1 MNIVFVEPAFP
12 PSQRNFARALREAG
26 AYVMAV
32 SESPLESFD
41 PELRGWVDWHWQ
53 VPSVT
58 DEGALEWAVRQA
70 QQHRWVDRLEATIE
84 AHVLPA
90 AVVRERCGIPGTSAR
105 AAWLC
110 RDKPSMKEA
119 LRQAGVPCAQSAAVA
134 SPAEAWEF
142 VQAVGLPVI
151 IKPRAGAG
159 AAGTYRVGSLDELD
173 FALRATGVADGES
186 VAIEEFIEGHEGFVD
201 TLTIRG
207 RIRHDFVSHYFPN
220 VLEAMRNRWI
230 SPVIIATNKLD
241 EPQYG
246 EVRALSA
253 RVVDVLG
260 LDTSPTH
267 MEWFFGPKGLKF
279 SEIGARVPGVGQ
291 WDLLNEA
298 NEMDLYAEWAHALV
312 HSEPR
317 RDPSRR
323 YSAALIAFR
332 PDHDGTIVGYEGI
345 DEVQRRYGDL
355 VTVSHL
361 PPVGTPTQP
370 VEAGYHANAWLRV
383 RHPDFDT
390 VRDVAADIGR
400 IVQVRAG

>member
-32 SESPLESFD
+32 SESPLDSYD
-41 PELRGWVDWHWQ
+41 PELRSWVDWHWQ

-58 DEGALEWAVRQA
+58 DEGALEWAVRKA

-90 AVVRERCGIPGTSAR
+90 ALVRERCGVPGTSVR

-134 SPAEAWEF
+134 SPAEAHEF

-151 IKPRAGAG
+151 LKPRAGAG
-159 AAGTYRVGSLDELD
+159 AAGTHRVGSMDELD
-173 FALRATGVADGES
+173 FTLRALGVADGES
-186 VAIEEFIEGHEGFVD
+186 VAIEEFIDGHEGFVD
-201 TLTIRG
+201 TLTMQG

-241 EPQYG
+241 EPQYR
-246 EVRALSA
+246 EVRALAA
-253 RVVDVLG
+253 RVVEVLG

-291 WDLLNEA
+291 WDLLSEA

-312 HSEPR
+312 RGEAQR
-317 RDPSRR
+317 EPSRR
-323 YSAALIAFR
+323 YSAALIALR
-332 PDHDGTIVGYEGI
+332 PDRDGTIVGYEGI
-345 DEVQRRYGDL
+345 DEAQRRYGEL

-361 PPVGTPTQP
+361 PAVGTPTQP
-370 VEAGYHANAWLRV
+370 VEAGYHANAWLRL
-383 RHPDFDT
+383 RHPEFDQLK
-390 VRDVAADIGR
+390 DIAADIGR
-400 IVQVRAG
+400 LVQVRAA